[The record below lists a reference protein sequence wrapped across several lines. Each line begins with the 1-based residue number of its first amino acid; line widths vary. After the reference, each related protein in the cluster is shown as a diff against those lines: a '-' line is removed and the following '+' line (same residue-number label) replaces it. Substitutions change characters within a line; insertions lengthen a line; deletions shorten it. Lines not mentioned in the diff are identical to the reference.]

1 MFKVP
6 SPPLPCSILSD
17 STHACDRSG
26 RLSTP
31 YSCLGSLHLVGT
43 VHGLF
48 VLLLIFSVVLAAG
61 WTPPWPLTTHCQG
74 RQVHCT
80 FYRLERLHMLKIE
93 KNKDVEG
100 ETVSDSH
107 RGSSTIC
114 GDNMRRYHIATTAF
128 PTNDSDSSVQ
138 KEHHG
143 YALSW
148 KQMPH
153 MADIQ
158 SLRRRGR

>member
-1 MFKVP
+1 MFDSVRFHVCVR
-6 SPPLPCSILSD
+6 SLRAAEHSVFLPRLLASRRYSTWVVCSAFD
-17 STHACDRSG
+17 
-26 RLSTP
+26 
-31 YSCLGSLHLVGT
+31 
-43 VHGLF
+43 
-48 VLLLIFSVVLAAG
+48 FSVVLAAG
-61 WTPPWPLTTHCQG
+61 WTPWPLTTHCQG

-107 RGSSTIC
+107 RGSSPIC
-114 GDNMRRYHIATTAF
+114 GDSIRRYHIVTTAF
-128 PTNDSDSSVQ
+128 PTTDFGSSVQ

-153 MADIQ
+153 IADIQ
-158 SLRRRGR
+158 SPRRRRR